1 MSPHAPIDPELE
13 RRIVR
18 MLDGQLDEAQ
28 KARLYR
34 QVLRNPLAHRVLS
47 DYSANDELAADALH
61 SLLDGPAAPPS
72 PHLHGTVGP
81 AGGGGGSVSAVRQD
95 GRWHGSARR
104 LGLAVAAVA
113 AAVAALV
120 GGSLIVA
127 ELSSRSTPLPPSTGV
142 GGTADGIAING
153 AEDEAV
159 DAGSPRQ
166 LDDRRGAAGVHS
178 PAVEP
183 AAAMGRSDT
192 RPGGAPA
199 TVPSAGR
206 GFVGIVDPYSDTII
220 YIQVDDDDAGAEG
233 YADF

>member
-1 MSPHAPIDPELE
+1 MNPHAPIDPELE

-34 QVLRNPLAHRVLS
+34 QVLRNPLAHRILS

-72 PHLHGTVGP
+72 PRLHRKVGP
-81 AGGGGGSVSAVRQD
+81 AGGGGPAAAVPQSR
-95 GRWHGSARR
+95 RRHASARR
-104 LGLAVAAVA
+104 WGLAAAAVA
-113 AAVAALV
+113 AAVAVLV

-127 ELSSRSTPLPPSTGV
+127 ELSSRSTAPPPSAGV
-142 GGTADGIAING
+142 GGAADGIAING
-153 AEDEAV
+153 AEDEPVEARPSRQQ
-159 DAGSPRQ
+159 DGRREGAG
-166 LDDRRGAAGVHS
+166 LHS

-183 AAAMGRSDT
+183 AAARGQPDT
-192 RPGGAPA
+192 RPVGAPA
-199 TVPSAGR
+199 TGHSAGR
-206 GFVGIVDPYSDTII
+206 GFVGIVDPHSDTII
-220 YIQVDDDDAGAEG
+220 YIQVDGGDAGGEG